1 MRHGLEPT
9 GSPEEDAFT
18 PPWPSL
24 ILKTRAKPGLRGER
38 QDRYKQ
44 EKKKKKN
51 AVWTRGKNKTKRN
64 QREASCLFSSSSCNA
79 TRLFI
84 SVTRTV
90 IGADWV
96 TSHWGEMELKICP
109 DGQNKGF
116 GLRSGKQREGGRQEK
131 GKGRCGGGGGGGG
144 GMKRAEKLNKTRGEK
159 ERRDQHGGGGRGR
172 KLTET
177 DWKAKEQKKKSKG
190 GLEKCRA

>member
-1 MRHGLEPT
+1 MRRGLEPT

-18 PPWPSL
+18 PRGRLSSW
-24 ILKTRAKPGLRGER
+24 KPGLTQGCEGSGRNVTNR
-38 QDRYKQ
+38 
-44 EKKKKKN
+44 KKKEKKN

-159 ERRDQHGGGGRGR
+159 R
-172 KLTET
+172 KKGSTRQWREGKETRT
-177 DWKAKEQKKKSKG
+177 DWKAKKEKKAQEG
-190 GLEKCRA
+190 